1 LLGGGI
7 EMGLNFRKSIKIAPG
22 VRVNV
27 GKKSTSLSFG
37 GNGLRYSIS
46 SNGKRRSTVGIP
58 GSGLSYT
65 TTSGGSKQYKSQAY
79 QKRQHLKQLEK
90 EEKRELARF
99 EVERYENSCELLKSI
114 HIEADDPVDWQYHF
128 QSPPPFNVK
137 SVGPKELVAMNT
149 LEAYKPGFFARLF
162 NSNKKELLEKAV
174 IQAREEDRESYEDW
188 QKLKSLSRRVISGD
202 LDAYMEVIEEM
213 DPLEDLHE
221 FGSGFEIGCN
231 DTSTL
236 FVTFDVHSQTIIPKN
251 EKTLTQAGNLS
262 VKKLTKTKYFDL
274 QQDYV
279 CSCTIRIAR
288 DLFALLPVQ
297 TVYVHAYDE
306 QLNMETGHL
315 ERFCILSVK
324 FDRATLDSLNFDFI
338 DPSDA
343 LNNFQHNMKFLKTK
357 GFGAVGEIE

>member
-1 LLGGGI
+1 
-7 EMGLNFRKSIKIAPG
+7 MGLNFRKSIKIAPG

-27 GKKSTSLSFG
+27 GKKSTPLSFG

-58 GSGLSYT
+58 GSGISYT
-65 TTSGGSKQYKSQAY
+65 TTSGGNSKKQYKSNAY
-79 QKRQHLKQLEK
+79 QQRQHLKQLEK

-99 EVERYENSCELLKSI
+99 EVERYQNTCEILKSI
-114 HIEADDPVDWQYHF
+114 HMEADEPVDWDYHYH
-128 QSPPPFNVK
+128 STPPFKLNEA
-137 SVGPKELVAMNT
+137 GPKEKAALT
-149 LEAYKPGFFARLF
+149 KLQHYKPGFFDKLF
-162 NSNKKELLEKAV
+162 KSNKIEVLENEV
-174 IQAREEDRESYEDW
+174 LQARKEEQEAYSEW
-188 QKLKSLSRRVISGD
+188 QNLKALSERVLSGD

-231 DTSTL
+231 DASTL
-236 FVTFDVHSQTIIPKN
+236 FVTFDVHAQSIIPKN

-262 VKKLTKTKYFDL
+262 TKKLAKTKYFDL

-279 CSCTIRIAR
+279 SSCTIRIAR
-288 DLFALLPVQ
+288 DMFAILPVE

-306 QLNMETGHL
+306 QLNTETGHI
-315 ERFCILSVK
+315 ERLCVLSVK
-324 FDRATLDSLNFDFI
+324 FNRTALESLNFGYI

-343 LNNFQHNMKFLKTK
+343 LNNFQHNMKFRKTL
-357 GFGAVGEIE
+357 GFAEVEEVK

>member
-1 LLGGGI
+1 
-7 EMGLNFRKSIKIAPG
+7 MGLNFRKSIKIAPG

-65 TTSGGSKQYKSQAY
+65 TTSGGKSKQYKSQAY
-79 QKRQHLKQLEK
+79 QQRQYLNQLKKQEK
-90 EEKRELARF
+90 QELARF
-99 EVERYENSCELLKSI
+99 EVDQYQNSCEILKSI
-114 HIEADDPVDWQYHF
+114 HIESDEPVDWHYHA
-128 QSPPPFNVK
+128 QRTPLFNINEA
-137 SVGPKELVAMNT
+137 GPREKQALYQLQN
-149 LEAYKPGFFARLF
+149 YKPGFFDKIF
-162 NSNKKELLEKAV
+162 KSNKKEVLENGV
-174 IQAREEDRESYEDW
+174 LQARKEDQEEYNDW
-188 QKLKSLSRRVISGD
+188 VKLTRLSERVLAGD

-231 DTSTL
+231 NASTL
-236 FVTFDVHSQTIIPKN
+236 YVTFDVYSQTIIPKN

-262 VKKLTKTKYFDL
+262 IKKLTKTKYFDL

-288 DLFALLPVQ
+288 DMFALLPVQ

-306 QLNMETGHL
+306 QLNTETGHV
-315 ERFCILSVK
+315 ERFCVLSVK
-324 FDRATLDSLNFDFI
+324 FDRATLESLNIGLI

-343 LNNFQHNMKFLKTK
+343 LNNFHHNMKFRKTM
-357 GFGAVGEIE
+357 GFAEVEEIV

>member
-1 LLGGGI
+1 
-7 EMGLNFRKSIKIAPG
+7 MGLNFRKSIKIAPG

-58 GSGLSYT
+58 GSGFSYT
-65 TTSGGSKQYKSQAY
+65 TTSGGKSYKSKAY
-79 QKRQHLKQLEK
+79 QNRQHLKQLEK
-90 EEKRELARF
+90 QEKKELARL
-99 EVERYENSCELLKSI
+99 EVDRYENSCEVLKSI
-114 HIEADDPVDWQYHF
+114 HIEANDSVDWQFHYH
-128 QSPPPFNVK
+128 SSPPFNK
-137 SVGPKELVAMNT
+137 NEAGPREKEALMK
-149 LEAYKPGFFARLF
+149 LQEYKPGFFDKLF
-162 NSNKKELLEKAV
+162 KSNKKEILENSV
-174 IQAREEDRESYEDW
+174 IQSKKEDEEIYSEW
-188 QKLKSLSRRVISGD
+188 QKLKTLSGRVLSRD

-231 DTSTL
+231 DASTL
-236 FVTFDVHSQTIIPKN
+236 FVTFDVHSQSIIPKN

-262 VKKLTKTKYFDL
+262 VKKLTKTKYYDL

-279 CSCTIRIAR
+279 CSCTIRIAL
-288 DLFALLPVQ
+288 DLFALLPIE

-306 QLNMETGHL
+306 QLNTETGHVQ
-315 ERFCILSVK
+315 RFCILSVQ
-324 FDRATLDSLNFDFI
+324 FDRSTLQSLNMVHI

-343 LNNFQHNMKFLKTK
+343 LNNFRHNMKFRKTM
-357 GFGAVGEIE
+357 GFAPVEEITPT

>member
-1 LLGGGI
+1 
-7 EMGLNFRKSIKIAPG
+7 MGLNFRKSIKIAPG

-65 TTSGGSKQYKSQAY
+65 TTSGSKSKNYKSKAY
-79 QKRQHLKQLEK
+79 QNRQQLKQLEK
-90 EEKRELARF
+90 QEKREVARF
-99 EVERYENSCELLKSI
+99 EVQRYENSCEILKSI
-114 HIEADDPVDWQYHF
+114 HIEADEPVDWNFHYH
-128 QSPPPFNVK
+128 SSPPFNVNEAG
-137 SVGPKELVAMNT
+137 SKEKAALKN
-149 LEAYKPGFFARLF
+149 LQNYKPGFFDKLF
-162 NSNKKELLEKAV
+162 RSNKKEVLENSV
-174 IQAREEDRESYEDW
+174 VQARKEDQDIYNEW
-188 QKLKSLSRRVISGD
+188 QNLKRLSEQVLSGD
-202 LDAYMEVIEEM
+202 LDAYMEVIAEM

-231 DTSTL
+231 DASTL

-251 EKTLTQAGNLS
+251 EKSLTQAGNLS

-288 DLFALLPVQ
+288 DMFAILPVE

-306 QLNMETGHL
+306 QLNTETGHA
-315 ERFCILSVK
+315 ERFCVLSVK
-324 FDRATLDSLNFDFI
+324 FDRATLDSLNLDFI

-343 LNNFQHNMKFLKTK
+343 LNNFQHNMKFRKTL
-357 GFGAVGEIE
+357 GFAAVEEVK

>member
-1 LLGGGI
+1 
-7 EMGLNFRKSIKIAPG
+7 MGLNFRKSIKIAPG

-46 SNGKRRSTVGIP
+46 SNGKRRSTIGIP

-65 TTSGGSKQYKSQAY
+65 TSSGGTYKNRGKQYKSKAY
-79 QKRQHLKQLEK
+79 QQRQHLKQLEK
-90 EEKRELARF
+90 QEKRELARF
-99 EVERYENSCELLKSI
+99 EVERYENSCEILKSI
-114 HIEADDPVDWQYHF
+114 HMEADDPVDWNYHYH
-128 QSPPPFNVK
+128 STPPFNANVA
-137 SVGPKELVAMNT
+137 GPKEKEAKVK
-149 LEAYKPGFFARLF
+149 LENYKPGFFDKLF
-162 NSNKKELLEKAV
+162 KSNKKEVLENEIAKA
-174 IQAREEDRESYEDW
+174 RKEDQEAYKEW
-188 QKLKSLSRRVISGD
+188 QNLKTLSERVLSGD
-202 LDAYMEVIEEM
+202 LDAYMEVIEQM

-231 DTSTL
+231 DASTL

-262 VKKLTKTKYFDL
+262 TKKLTKTKYFDL

-279 CSCTIRIAR
+279 SSCTIRIAR
-288 DLFALLPVQ
+288 DMFAILPVE

-306 QLNMETGHL
+306 QRNSETGHV
-315 ERFCILSVK
+315 ERLCILSVK
-324 FDRATLDSLNFDFI
+324 FDRAALESLNFDFI

-343 LNNFQHNMKFLKTK
+343 LNNFQHNMKFRKTM
-357 GFGAVGEIE
+357 GFAEVEEIE